1 MTSYPQWSNRV
12 LVLGLLLQIR
22 FPFLRRCCLPA
33 WGLGDQRSSTMSERK
48 V

>member
-22 FPFLRRCCLPA
+22 FPFLHRWCRSWQLEGGGMDLPA
-33 WGLGDQRSSTMSERK
+33 E
-48 V
+48 